1 MKYSARRIRTFFAE
15 YLWRIDETRLT
26 PIPRFGLGLLKRL
39 VLAIDSYLDSNV
51 ANHASSLTYSSILA
65 TVPILAIVF
74 AIGRGFG
81 YGSLIEQEVRGHL
94 GVSPE
99 MADTVLDFINSYL
112 EHTQNGIFVGV
123 GLLLLIYTLIQ
134 LTGSI
139 ELAFNSIWQVK
150 SSRNVYR
157 RITDYLSVFL
167 LLPVLIVVSSGFSI
181 FMLTMARSL
190 PDYQL
195 LSETIRVLISFSPY
209 LLSGLAFTC
218 LYVYMPNTN
227 VRFVHALFPGFLAG
241 AAFQAVQYFYI
252 HSQLWVSGYNAIY
265 GSFAALPLFMLWLQ
279 ISWNICLFGVVL
291 SYSNQNV
298 TEYSS
303 LHRVRN
309 LSRRY
314 RDFLTIV
321 LAAKVCKRYEKGIV
335 PYTPQGLAAECHLPL
350 VLVNELLNEL
360 CRVRILTETLDAA
373 GTSTGYLP
381 AEDINNLSVGTLLE
395 RLDAYGD
402 ERHLSYTE
410 PLQKKW
416 EQICEIRSRYA
427 LPANDVL
434 LKNL

>member
-1 MKYSARRIRTFFAE
+1 MKYSARRIQSFFAE
-15 YLWRIDETRLT
+15 YLWRIDETRLS
-26 PIPRFGLGLLKRL
+26 PLPRFGLGLLKRL
-39 VLAIDSYLDSNV
+39 VLAIESYLDGNV
-51 ANHASSLTYSSILA
+51 ANYASSLTYSSILA

-81 YGSLIEQEVRGHL
+81 YGSLIEQVVRDNLSG
-94 GVSPE
+94 SPE
-99 MADTVLDFINSYL
+99 ITDTILNFINSYL

-139 ELAFNSIWQVK
+139 ELAFNNIWQVK
-150 SSRNVYR
+150 TSRNVYR

-227 VRFVHALFPGFLAG
+227 VRFAHALVPGFLAG
-241 AAFQAVQYFYI
+241 TAFQAVQYFYI

-298 TEYSS
+298 TEYAS

-314 RDFLTIV
+314 RDFLSIV

-335 PYTPQGLAAECHLPL
+335 PYTPPGLAAECHLPL

-360 CRVRILTETLDAA
+360 CRVRVLTETHDAG
-373 GTSTGYLP
+373 GTSTSFLP
-381 AEDINNLSVGTLLE
+381 VEDINHLSVGTVLR
-395 RLDAYGD
+395 RLDTNGE
-402 ERHLSYTE
+402 ERTRIHTAALE
-410 PLQKKW
+410 QKW
-416 EQICEIRSRYA
+416 EQICAIRSRYA
-427 LPANDVL
+427 LPSNDVL
-434 LKNL
+434 LKDI